1 MIPSLL
7 PPNSTSLERAIEKT
21 SARNFELPA
30 EHIKEIWNPDAC
42 PTDLLPYCAVNNGLN
57 QWSDDWPDNVK
68 RQRIASAIEIARHM
82 GTVKSIK
89 DVVEA
94 FGGAVVMR
102 EWFETTP
109 RGAPHTF
116 DLVLTVN
123 SQSDAAPTAK
133 YVDDIIRAIVAA
145 KPARSQFV
153 FTMGIDTAAQC
164 GEIGFVRPVISAH
177 LITEEA
183 I

>member
-30 EHIKEIWNPDAC
+30 ENVKEIWNPDTC
-42 PTDLLPYCAVNNGLN
+42 PTALLPYCAVNNGLS
-57 QWSDDWPDNVK
+57 QWSDDWPENVK
-68 RQRIASAIEIARHM
+68 RQRIASAIEIARHT

-94 FGGAVVMR
+94 FGGAVVLR
-102 EWFETTP
+102 EWFETAP
-109 RGAPHTF
+109 RGKPHTF

-145 KPARSQFV
+145 KPARSQFA
-153 FTMGIDTAAQC
+153 FAMGIDTAGKI
-164 GEIGFVRPVISAH
+164 GEIGVVRPVISAH

-183 I
+183 V